1 MICISNWKC
10 AHWEPWSEG
19 TFQSIF
25 DCCSISN
32 PTGES
37 IWDAHVTRLCLVI
50 TPVSGLFAYSACRH
64 GLGEALAFKSLVHHS
79 HFRIWTPWRP
89 SWNAF
94 MACCGL
100 FDKDQLRL
108 CRKQGI
114 QDGVQCCLHNPAKK
128 GKVLLLLSKHWLRW
142 NYLFSEPERKPFALL
157 ILCQS

>member
-1 MICISNWKC
+1 MYIKDTSSAINIYMKMKSVLCFWIFYCSIKYVMICISNWKC

-25 DCCSISN
+25 DCCNISN

-37 IWDAHVTRLCLVI
+37 IWDAHMTHLCLVI

-64 GLGEALAFKSLVHHS
+64 GLGEAPAFKSLVHHS
-79 HFRIWTPWRP
+79 HFRIWTPWRL

-100 FDKDQLRL
+100 LDRDQLRL

-114 QDGVQCCLHNPAKK
+114 QDGVQCCLHNPA
-128 GKVLLLLSKHWLRW
+128 R
-142 NYLFSEPERKPFALL
+142 
-157 ILCQS
+157 